1 MNNEEHKKRLAVNEK
16 ISTVILLFLLLL
28 RLVDQYLP
36 VWIFGTNIPNWY
48 GYGYVGIAYILTVVI
63 VGLNRHRL
71 AFLNIDRPF
80 VIALMIGGFLYLFY
94 LPLDMGL
101 PVVAAAGFLLWS
113 YQQNH
118 FVLENTS
125 EYPSGTV
132 PLIFISVFIAL
143 LPIVLFNPAIKE
155 SINLQLILAS
165 VMSTFQEQLA
175 LIAFEEVI
183 FRGALWAYL
192 RQLGLN
198 EPTIFITQAFL
209 FWVAHSRFILVE
221 HATYSFWVATPLISL
236 LLGLIAWRAKSLTP
250 STIAHFLFNSTIR
263 LMKNLY

>member
-1 MNNEEHKKRLAVNEK
+1 MNNEEHKKLLAVNEK

-36 VWIFGTNIPNWY
+36 VWIFRADIPNWY
-48 GYGYVGIAYILTVVI
+48 GYWYVGIAYILTVAI

-71 AFLNIDRPF
+71 VALNIDRPF

-94 LPLDMGL
+94 LPLDAGI
-101 PVVAAAGFLLWS
+101 PVVIAAGFVLWA

-118 FVLENTS
+118 FVLRNTI
-125 EYPSGTV
+125 EYSSGTI
-132 PLIFISVFIAL
+132 PLILISVMLAL
-143 LPIVLFNPAIKE
+143 LPIILFNPVIKQPV
-155 SINLQLILAS
+155 SPQLIVAS
-165 VMSTFQEQLA
+165 VASTFQVQLA

-192 RQLGLN
+192 RHFNLK
-198 EPTIFITQAFL
+198 EPTIFLTQAFL
-209 FWVAHSRFILVE
+209 FWIAHSRFILIE
-221 HATYSFWVATPLISL
+221 HDAYSFWVVGPLISL
-236 LLGLIAWRAKSLTP
+236 LLGFIVWRSKSLTA
-250 STIAHFLFNSTIR
+250 STIAHFLFNSTIG